1 MIKYEELEKN
11 IKKGKFERCYLFCG
25 YDEQLMKEVIEK
37 IINKNIDKNFSSF
50 NSIQLDGNTA
60 SYDDIVNACET
71 LPFMSDK
78 KVVVVYRAAFLEDGS
93 RKKKNESEEND
104 ADSDSQKEVNIGND
118 KGFSQI
124 SKYLK
129 QVPEHC
135 ILIVYQVFK
144 DDREKPGSKIMR
156 LDKKICVV
164 KFDKLKG
171 VNLEKKVKAYFEEN
185 GKNIEKPELK
195 LFCESLENNMEIVK
209 NEVEKICCYVEG
221 KEIKKEDIKLMV
233 PPKTDSDIFDLVDFI
248 AQKKFE
254 RALTIMNELI
264 YKGEN
269 LLKILYMIERQF
281 KLLLG
286 IKLGLDNGKTKELLT
301 KELNLNPYIYD
312 KMVIQCRRFSEK
324 QLIRAINMCLDSE
337 EKLKSSSVNA
347 KTEMEMLII
356 NSIAS

>member
-1 MIKYEELEKN
+1 MIKYDELQKN
-11 IKKGKFERCYLFCG
+11 IKKGIFESCYLFCG
-25 YDEQLMKEVIEK
+25 YDEQLMKEVIEE
-37 IINKNIDKNFSSF
+37 IIKKNVDPNFLSL
-50 NSIQLDGNTA
+50 NSIQLDGNTV

-71 LPFMSDK
+71 FPFMSDK
-78 KVVVVYRAAFLEDGS
+78 KVVVVYRAAFLEDGG
-93 RKKKNESEEND
+93 KKKKSD
-104 ADSDSQKEVNIGND
+104 LQDSDIESDNERETSTGND

-124 SKYLK
+124 SKYI
-129 QVPEHC
+129 QQIPEHC

-144 DDREKPGSKIMR
+144 DDREKPGSKITK

-171 VNLEKKVKAYFEEN
+171 DSLEKKVKAYFEEN
-185 GKNIEKPELK
+185 GKSIEKAELK
-195 LFCESLENNMEIVK
+195 LFCESLENNMEIIK
-209 NEVEKICCYVEG
+209 NEVDKICCYVEG

-233 PPKTDSDIFDLVDFI
+233 PPKMDSDIFDLVDYI

-254 RALTIMNELI
+254 RALSIMNELI

-281 KLLLG
+281 KLLLN
-286 IKLGLDNGKTKELLT
+286 IKLGLENGKSKELLT
-301 KELNLNPYIYD
+301 KELSLNPYIYD
-312 KMVIQCRRFSEK
+312 KMVVQCRRFSEK
-324 QLIRAINMCLDSE
+324 QLIRAVNLCLNSE

-347 KTEMEMLII
+347 KTEMELLII